1 MPTISYKLKNGKP
14 VTGTTTIINEY
25 KNPGPLLN
33 WTYKIGFESGKNQQ
47 LQDLK
52 MEHGPIQHWTDLR
65 DTAGGQGTLIHD
77 YAEKYVLGEIYEMPS
92 DEIVLAAH
100 LKFKEWWDK
109 KVKENKYEVIWTER
123 NMVSE
128 ELEYGGCPDLLIID
142 EHNHKILIDFKTG
155 KDIYPETIMQMG
167 AYDNL
172 IHETQG
178 FHCDQAMI
186 VLIPKTTSK
195 IKLKVF
201 SALQLKLGFNQFD
214 LMRQAHFNNFELKK
228 IFEKRKRKK

>member
-1 MPTISYKLKNGKP
+1 VPTIRYALQDGTA
-14 VTGTTTIINEY
+14 VTGTTTIISEF

-47 LQDLK
+47 LQDLN

-65 DTAGGQGTLIHD
+65 DTAGDQGTLIHD
-77 YAEKYVLGEIYEMPS
+77 YAEKHILGEIYEMPS

-100 LKFKEWWDK
+100 LKFKEWWSQQDY
-109 KVKENKYEVIWTER
+109 KVEWTEK

-128 ELEYGGCPDLLIID
+128 KLKYGGCPDVLAIQESD
-142 EHNHKILIDFKTG
+142 HFAKVLIDFKTG
-155 KDIYPETIMQMG
+155 KAIYPETILQMG

-178 FHCDQAMI
+178 FHCDKAII
-186 VLIPKTTSK
+186 VRIPKDNRK
-195 IKLKVF
+195 IETKIF
-201 SALQLKLGFNQFD
+201 SSSQLKLGFKQFD
-214 LMRQAHFNNFELKK
+214 LLRKAHINNFKLKK